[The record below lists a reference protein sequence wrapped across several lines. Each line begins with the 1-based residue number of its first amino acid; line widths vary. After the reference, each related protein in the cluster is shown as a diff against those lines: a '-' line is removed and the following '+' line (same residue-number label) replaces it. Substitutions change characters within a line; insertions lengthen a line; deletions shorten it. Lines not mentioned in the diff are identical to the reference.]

1 MVFECKICN
10 TKCDTLKRYEKHC
23 QTAKHLKLVATA
35 NTTFECECGK
45 TYSHRTSLIR
55 HQRKC
60 NIHNSSNNTNNSSSN
75 TTQPQTNIHNNYN
88 NVNNFTNKFKMNNPV
103 FNFNIYLNEQCRD
116 AVCIEEFCNNI
127 VNRLRNLKNSN
138 IKVNFIDNR
147 STFDHILGDLRFM
160 NSVKRPIQ
168 TYQGEILEKSCN
180 DWKTLS
186 LDKLNDHVTGI
197 TNQVNWAK
205 YANLPNPITSQDL
218 LQNMMALKSA
228 TQIHPPLKYN
238 DMHTLQRI
246 TNVKHDD
253 ADDAHDAH
261 DANSNK
267 PIIQET

>member
-1 MVFECKICN
+1 MVFECKLCN
-10 TKCDTLKRYEKHC
+10 TKCDTLKRYERHC

-60 NIHNSSNNTNNSSSN
+60 NISNLSNNNANPSSNSS
-75 TTQPQTNIHNNYN
+75 QPHTNIHNNYN
-88 NVNNFTNKFKMNNPV
+88 NVNNYNTNKIKLNNPV

-116 AVCIEEFCNNI
+116 ALCIEDFCNNI
-127 VNRLRNLKNSN
+127 VNRLRTLKNSNSN

-160 NSVKRPIQ
+160 NSVQRPIQ
-168 TYQGEILEKSCN
+168 TYQGEIVQKSCN

-186 LDKLNDHVTGI
+186 LDKLNHHVTGI
-197 TNQVNWAK
+197 TNQVNWTK

-228 TQIHPPLKYN
+228 TQIYPPLKYN
-238 DMHTLQRI
+238 DMNTLQRVTEI
-246 TNVKHDD
+246 KH
-253 ADDAHDAH
+253 
-261 DANSNK
+261 
-267 PIIQET
+267 ETKDNENDIHS